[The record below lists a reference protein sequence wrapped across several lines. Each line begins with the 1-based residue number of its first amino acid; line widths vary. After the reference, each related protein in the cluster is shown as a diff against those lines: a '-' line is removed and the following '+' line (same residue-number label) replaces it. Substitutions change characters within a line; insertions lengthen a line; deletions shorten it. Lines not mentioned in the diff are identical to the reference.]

1 MTFRSVVKVYCTN
14 KKMPQIDIGAVLA
27 QKAPRVARW
36 MPCPVVEWLR
46 RTVHE
51 REINHIL
58 AEYWTLP
65 PQEFIRACF
74 RDWNV
79 TYSVQGLER
88 LDPKGR
94 YVFVSNHPFGGMDG
108 MMLADKLIDRFGDVR
123 VVVNDLLMH
132 VEPLRP
138 LWLPVNKH
146 GAQNADYARRMEE
159 AFFGDTPILTFPA
172 GLCSRRIGG
181 VVTDTP
187 WKTNFLKKVYASQ
200 RQVVPLFVEGRLSDF
215 FYRFDRC
222 RKALGVKFN
231 IEMLWLPDEMF
242 AQSGKHFRMAVGD
255 PISVAELQA
264 LGSLREQV
272 EYIRTKTYFLEKT
285 LGPQSESR

>member
-1 MTFRSVVKVYCTN
+1 
-14 KKMPQIDIGAVLA
+14 MPQIDIGRVLA
-27 QKAPRVARW
+27 AKAPRLARW
-36 MPCPVVEWLR
+36 IPRPAVDWLR

-58 AEYWTLP
+58 AEYWDLP
-65 PQEFIRACF
+65 PQAFIRACF
-74 RDWNV
+74 REWRV
-79 TYSVQGLER
+79 TYDVLGLDR

-94 YVFVSNHPFGGMDG
+94 YLFVSNHPFGGMDG
-108 MMLADKLIDRFGDVR
+108 MMLADRLIDRFGDVR

-132 VEPLRP
+132 IEPLRP

-159 AFFGDTPILTFPA
+159 AFFGELPVLTFPA

-181 VVTDTP
+181 RITDTP
-187 WKTNFLKKVYASQ
+187 WKTNFLKKAYASQ
-200 RQVVPLFVEGRLSDF
+200 RPIVPLFVEGRLSDF
-215 FYRFDRC
+215 FYRLDRW

-242 AQSGKHFRMAVGD
+242 SQAGKHFRIAVGD
-255 PISVAELQA
+255 PVPLAELQPR
-264 LGSLREQV
+264 GSLREQT
-272 EYIRTKTYFLEKT
+272 EYLREKCYLLEKS
-285 LGPQSESR
+285 LGPVPELR